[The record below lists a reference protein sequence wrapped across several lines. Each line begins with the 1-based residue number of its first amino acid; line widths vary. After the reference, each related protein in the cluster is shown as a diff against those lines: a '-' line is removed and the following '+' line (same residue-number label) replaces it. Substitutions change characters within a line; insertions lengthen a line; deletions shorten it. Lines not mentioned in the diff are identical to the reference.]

1 MDRTGVRQGRKG
13 GKRRRV
19 ENRRKGL
26 RAGRQRRQATCMA
39 RAPLHMRQINEI
51 LRLRHQ
57 GQLSVRDIARSCGL
71 PASTVGD
78 YLKRAEAVNLGWPLP
93 EGLSQKQLQDQLLGC
108 PQPTAPTSDSSK
120 PLPDWA
126 QLRQE
131 GVSSGA
137 PSSDKRPA
145 IGCARQGCRTH
156 QH

>member
-1 MDRTGVRQGRKG
+1 
-13 GKRRRV
+13 
-19 ENRRKGL
+19 
-26 RAGRQRRQATCMA
+26 
-39 RAPLHMRQINEI
+39 MRQINEI

>member
-1 MDRTGVRQGRKG
+1 
-13 GKRRRV
+13 
-19 ENRRKGL
+19 
-26 RAGRQRRQATCMA
+26 
-39 RAPLHMRQINEI
+39 MRQINEI

-108 PQPTAPTSDSSK
+108 PLPTAPTSDSSK

-131 GVSSGA
+131 LGRKGVTLQLLWQEYRREHPDGYGRS
-137 PSSDKRPA
+137 RF
-145 IGCARQGCRTH
+145 
-156 QH
+156 

>member
-1 MDRTGVRQGRKG
+1 
-13 GKRRRV
+13 
-19 ENRRKGL
+19 
-26 RAGRQRRQATCMA
+26 
-39 RAPLHMRQINEI
+39 MRQINEI

-57 GQLSVRDIARSCGL
+57 GQLSVCDIARGCGL

-108 PQPTAPTSDSSK
+108 PLPIAPTSDSSK

-131 GVSSGA
+131 ASRGPSAEPSEGA
-137 PSSDKRPA
+137 LYH
-145 IGCARQGCRTH
+145 AR
-156 QH
+156 